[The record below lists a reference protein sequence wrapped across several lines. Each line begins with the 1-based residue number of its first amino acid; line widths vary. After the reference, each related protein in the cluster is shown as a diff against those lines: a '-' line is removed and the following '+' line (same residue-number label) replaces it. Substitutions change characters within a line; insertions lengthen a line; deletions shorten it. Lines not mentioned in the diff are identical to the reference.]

1 MSFCQIGLHSELEAS
16 QGYIVRPYLK
26 DRRGRGEEG
35 ERKEGKGLCLRRLEE
50 RIRIWKERG

>member
-1 MSFCQIGLHSELEAS
+1 MTSRAGGGDRS
-16 QGYIVRPYLK
+16 QCRGPK
-26 DRRGRGEEG
+26 GRGEEG